1 MFKFIKNTKKILD
14 LIDKSNQLKLA
25 LINVFFIINAIFQ
38 LLFVLSFYL
47 LIQSFSNP
55 EKFLSNKLVIN
66 FSQFMNLESDLSLL
80 NNYFIIIFFTVVV
93 LSNISLIISNSFKFH
108 FSYNLLTKLR
118 SKLYNYFL
126 SQNFS
131 KFIKKNSAE
140 YINVI
145 LSDCERFAM
154 QIVSNLMNIF
164 LTIISLIF
172 VLIPIIILNFKVT
185 IISSF
190 LIFILFFVVSK
201 FLKPVLFKFGY
212 QIKNYSKN
220 RYEILNDS
228 FRNFNEIKLEN
239 LTKLFNDRYFDR
251 ESSINKIGNK
261 LSIINHA
268 SKPIIEIILISIFFI
283 LYLLVFDVDMKIIQ
297 YMDIIGI
304 TLVTLYKLLPLA
316 NSAYQSI
323 NELNY
328 HKIVI
333 NSLIQN
339 LLNNEISK
347 KYTYKDSI
355 PKKIYNIIFKDITFE
370 YDKKNSFK
378 LNKLNFKLS
387 TNSIIGIE
395 GISGS
400 GKTTILNILTGLLKP
415 KLGYVLI
422 NNKKINITNNN
433 NWFKK
438 ISYVSQSVNIF
449 NETIYKNI
457 SYNLN
462 DKESADTIRKI
473 KNILVSLN
481 LNEFLKKNKT
491 LDEFGKTVSG
501 GQLQRIAIARAF
513 FKNSE
518 IIIFDEPTRN
528 LDKKNEKA
536 LLHIIKKLKKNK
548 IIIYISHN
556 KESLKI
562 CDKIIKI

>member
-1 MFKFIKNTKKILD
+1 LFKFIKNTKKILD

>member
-1 MFKFIKNTKKILD
+1 MLKFIKNTKKILD

-66 FSQFMNLESDLSLL
+66 FSQLMNLEDNLSILS
-80 NNYFIIIFFTVVV
+80 NYVIIIFFAVVV

-118 SKLYNYFL
+118 SKLYNYYL

-145 LSDCERFAM
+145 MSDCERFAM
-154 QIVSNLMNIF
+154 QIINNLLTVS
-164 LTIISLIF
+164 LTVISLIF
-172 VLIPIIILNFKVT
+172 ILTPIFYINFTIT
-185 IISSF
+185 IISF
-190 LIFILFFVVSK
+190 CLIFLLFFFTSTY
-201 FLKPVLFKFGY
+201 LKPLFNRYGH
-212 QIKNYSKN
+212 QIKNFSKN

-239 LTKLFNDRYFDR
+239 LTKLFNNRYLDR
-251 ESSINKIGNK
+251 ESSINTIGNK
-261 LSIINHA
+261 LAIINHA

-283 LYLLVFDVDMKIIQ
+283 LYLLVFDADIEIIQ
-297 YMDIIGI
+297 YMDVIGI

-316 NSAYQSI
+316 NSAYQSV

-328 HKIVI
+328 HKIIV
-333 NSLIQN
+333 NSLIKN

-347 KYTYKDSI
+347 KYTHKDSI
-355 PKKIYNIIFKDITFE
+355 PKKINQIEFKNVSFK
-370 YDKKNSFK
+370 YDQRGDFK
-378 LNKLNFKLS
+378 LNKVNLNFKINHI
-387 TNSIIGIE
+387 TGIN
-395 GISGS
+395 GVSGA

-415 KLGYVLI
+415 ISGDI
-422 NNKKINITNNN
+422 FINKKKENIFDNYD
-433 NWFKK
+433 WFKK
-438 ISYVSQSVNIF
+438 ISYVSQNVNIF
-449 NETIYKNI
+449 NDTIYKNI
-457 SYNLN
+457 SYNFEKKETFIN
-462 DKESADTIRKI
+462 KKFIDK
-473 KNILVSLN
+473 ILRSLN
-481 LNEFLKKNKT
+481 LNKFLTKKII
-491 LDEFGKTVSG
+491 LDEFGKTISG
-501 GQLQRIAIARAF
+501 GQLQRIAIARAL

-528 LDKKNEKA
+528 LDKVNEE
-536 LLHIIKKLKKNK
+536 LLLKTIKELKKNK
-548 IIIYISHN
+548 IIVLISHN
-556 KESLKI
+556 KNSLKI
-562 CDKIIKI
+562 CDDLIHI

>member
-118 SKLYNYFL
+118 SKLYNYYL

>member
-1 MFKFIKNTKKILD
+1 LFKFIKNTKKILD

-93 LSNISLIISNSFKFH
+93 LSNISLILSNSFKFH

-164 LTIISLIF
+164 LTIVSLIF

-239 LTKLFNDRYFDR
+239 LTKLFNDRYLDR

-283 LYLLVFDVDMKIIQ
+283 LYLLVFDVDMKIVQ
-297 YMDIIGI
+297 YTDIIGI

-355 PKKIYNIIFKDITFE
+355 PKKINNIIFKDITFE

-387 TNSIIGIE
+387 ANSIIGIE

-422 NNKKINITNNN
+422 NNKKINIINNN

-462 DKESADTIRKI
+462 DKESVDTIRKI

>member
-93 LSNISLIISNSFKFH
+93 LSNISLILSNSFKFH

-164 LTIISLIF
+164 LTIVSLIF

-239 LTKLFNDRYFDR
+239 LTKLFNDRYLDR

-283 LYLLVFDVDMKIIQ
+283 LYLLVFDVDMKIVQ
-297 YMDIIGI
+297 YTDIIGI

-355 PKKIYNIIFKDITFE
+355 PKKINNIIFKDITFE

-387 TNSIIGIE
+387 ANSIIGIE

-422 NNKKINITNNN
+422 NNKKINIINNN

-462 DKESADTIRKI
+462 DKESVDTIRKI

>member
-164 LTIISLIF
+164 LTIVSLIF

-239 LTKLFNDRYFDR
+239 LTKLFNDRYLDR

-283 LYLLVFDVDMKIIQ
+283 LYLLVFDVDMKIVQ
-297 YMDIIGI
+297 YTDIIGI

-355 PKKIYNIIFKDITFE
+355 PKKINNIIFKDITFE

-387 TNSIIGIE
+387 ANSIIGIE

-415 KLGYVLI
+415 KLGCVLI
-422 NNKKINITNNN
+422 NNKKINITNNK

-462 DKESADTIRKI
+462 DKESAETIRKI